1 MEDYKN
7 FGSIGYYTGKA
18 GVISFQLGE
27 NMPASAETGTI
38 DMEKFSSVTTPII
51 LNVGNNNVLIK
62 GANNKLP
69 DEITSVIGNNRILP
83 QLLEKQVTMLYGKG
97 PHVYKRQY
105 RDGKPLRNWTRNPII
120 EEWMDNWK
128 GKGLQDSI
136 KEFCEKV
143 IRDNYYFDDYW
154 VKWRLNKSRRIN
166 GNVPVAGLEHID
178 NRRCRLATK
187 KNIQAV
193 GADYE
198 DKDFQ
203 TVIVGNWTAAMEK
216 TFKVYKRFRFDNP
229 NQFNV
234 SVSYH
239 KNATPGQIYG
249 YNRFYFGIKDWLIG
263 TNRNPQYI
271 NSYLENS
278 LNAKVHVIIPSEW
291 VEMVERR
298 IQRYCDDNKERQDQS
313 LELLKFPNSDG
324 VEVGTEYH
332 EYLKDK
338 YIRHELRRLSNMLT
352 GVKNQGKL
360 YASFSFQTQ
369 DGKAEWQIKPIDLKY
384 KEFIQSLIDY
394 DKRAD
399 EVITASKG
407 VNSSISNL
415 DKSGIIS
422 KSGSDLYYNY
432 VIYLH
437 NLTLA
442 EETVTEPLN
451 YAIKINFPQLYKQGF
466 RIGFYNEVP
475 SRQEEVSVNDRLQNT
490 VNNTVQDMQKHISEQ
505 MEQQAQIINE
515 LKEKIENGS

>member
-1 MEDYKN
+1 MEEFNNYGSVGYYKN
-7 FGSIGYYTGKA
+7 GS

-27 NMPASAETGTI
+27 QMPARSETGVI
-38 DMEKFSSVTTPII
+38 DMDQFNTLSAPII

-62 GANNKLP
+62 GTNNKLP
-69 DEITSVIGNNRILP
+69 DEITSVISNNRILP
-83 QLLEKQVTMLYGKG
+83 TLLEKQVTMLYGKG
-97 PHVYKRQY
+97 PHVYKMQH
-105 RDGKPLRNWTRNPII
+105 RDGKPIRSWTQQPVI
-120 EEWMDNWK
+120 EGWMDNWK
-128 GKGLQDSI
+128 YKGLQDSV

-143 IRDNYYFDDYW
+143 IRDNYYFDDFW

-187 KNIQAV
+187 KNIRAV

-198 DKDFQ
+198 EKDFQ

-216 TFKVYKRFRFDNP
+216 TFKVYKRFRYDNP

-278 LNAKVHVIIPSEW
+278 LNAKVHVVIPSEW
-291 VEMVERR
+291 VEMIERR
-298 IQRYCDDNKERQDQS
+298 IHQYCDDNKVRQS
-313 LELLKFPNSDG
+313 ESKELLKFPDADG
-324 VEVGTEYH
+324 IEVGTEYH

-338 YIRHELRRLSNMLT
+338 YIRYELRRLSRLLT

-360 YASFSFQTQ
+360 WASFSFQTKE
-369 DGKAEWQIKPIDLKY
+369 GRTEWEIKPIDLKY
-384 KEFIQSLIDY
+384 KEFIESLINY

-432 VIYLH
+432 IIYLH

-451 YAIKINFPQLYKQGF
+451 TAIRINFPQLYRQGF
-466 RIGFYNEVP
+466 RIGLYNEVP
-475 SRQEEVSVNDRLQNT
+475 SRQEEVSVDDRLQNT
-490 VNNTVQDMQKHISEQ
+490 VNNTVQDMQKQISDQ
-505 MEQQAQIINE
+505 MEQQAQLINE
-515 LKEKIENGS
+515 LKDRIENGS